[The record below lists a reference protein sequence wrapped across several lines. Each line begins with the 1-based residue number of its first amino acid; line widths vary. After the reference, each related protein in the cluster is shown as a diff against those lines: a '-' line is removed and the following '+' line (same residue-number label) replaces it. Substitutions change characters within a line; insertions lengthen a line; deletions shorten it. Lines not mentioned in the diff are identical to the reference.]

1 MKMLRKTGF
10 KRLFIL
16 LKYNRSWNWFFLNRL
31 TFCFQLLLFK
41 LMKNLNIGFY
51 CRVSKNEQNI
61 GTQLVALRDYC
72 LRNNYKIV
80 EEYLDNGVSGAKDSR
95 PAFDKLLADM
105 RSNKINCVLVYKLD
119 RIGRS
124 LQHLLN
130 LFEEFKNRGVEFIS
144 LTQNIN
150 TSTPEGKMF
159 LRMLMVLAEYE
170 RELIVC
176 RINSGLARA
185 RAEGKTLGRPNGS
198 KDTKRRKKS
207 GYLLR
212 WQNNKVTIQN

>member
-1 MKMLRKTGF
+1 
-10 KRLFIL
+10 
-16 LKYNRSWNWFFLNRL
+16 
-31 TFCFQLLLFK
+31 
-41 LMKNLNIGFY
+41 MKNLKIGLY
-51 CRVSKNEQNI
+51 CRVSKNEQHI
-61 GTQLVALRDYC
+61 ETQRLALRDFC
-72 LRNNYKIV
+72 QRNNYEIV

-95 PAFDKLLADM
+95 PAFDRLLADM
-105 RSNKINCVLVYKLD
+105 RAGKINCVLVYKLD

-130 LFEEFKNRGVEFIS
+130 LFEELKNRGIEFIS

-176 RINSGLARA
+176 RINGGLERA
-185 RAEGKTLGRPNGS
+185 RAEGKILGRPKGA

-212 WQNNKVTIQN
+212 WQNNKKH

>member
-1 MKMLRKTGF
+1 MNKQ
-10 KRLFIL
+10 
-16 LKYNRSWNWFFLNRL
+16 LK
-31 TFCFQLLLFK
+31 
-41 LMKNLNIGFY
+41 IGLY

-61 GTQLVALRDYC
+61 ETQLVALRDYC
-72 LRNNYKIV
+72 QRNNYEIV

-95 PAFDKLLADM
+95 PAFDKLVADM
-105 RSNKINCVLVYKLD
+105 RARRFNCVLTYKLD

-130 LFEEFKNRGVEFIS
+130 LFEEFTNRGIEFIS

-170 RELIVC
+170 RELIIS
-176 RINSGLARA
+176 RINGGLDRA
-185 RAEGKTLGRPNGS
+185 RAEGKRLGRPNGA
-198 KDTKRRKKS
+198 KDTKRRKRS

-212 WQNNKVTIQN
+212 WQSHKVVV

>member
-1 MKMLRKTGF
+1 MNK
-10 KRLFIL
+10 
-16 LKYNRSWNWFFLNRL
+16 
-31 TFCFQLLLFK
+31 QLQ
-41 LMKNLNIGFY
+41 IGLY
-51 CRVSKNEQNI
+51 ARVSKEEQNI
-61 GTQLVALRDYC
+61 ETQLVALRDYC
-72 LRNNYKIV
+72 QRNNYEIL

-95 PAFDKLLADM
+95 PAFDRLLADM
-105 RSNKINCVLVYKLD
+105 RSGKINCVLTYKLD

-130 LFEEFKNRGVEFIS
+130 LFEEFQNRKVEFIS

-150 TSTPEGKMF
+150 TNTPEGKMF

-170 RELIVC
+170 RELIVS
-176 RINSGLARA
+176 RINGGLDRA

-198 KDTKRRKKS
+198 KDKKRRKRS

-212 WQNNKVTIQN
+212 WQSNKVLA